1 MNLTYDGLT
10 LWFGTPDAPGPFE
23 GEVVPRAG
31 VSLVIGV
38 HPANPTNSV
47 SVRYRVD
54 SGFVLS
60 VPGCELRCDYARSI
74 QYFGVRFGRFSY
86 GTLVE
91 YWPMV
96 SCAGRQAPS
105 EQQRRQFSGRFRL
118 QGLPPSSE
126 TQGSRRA
133 GGRV

>member
-1 MNLTYDGLT
+1 MNLTHDGLT
-10 LWFGTPDAPGPFE
+10 LWFGTPDAPGPFD

-38 HPANPTNSV
+38 HPANPSNSV

-54 SGFVLS
+54 GGFVQT
-60 VPGCELRCDYARSI
+60 VPGCELRIDYARGI
-74 QYFGVRFGRFSY
+74 QYFGVRFAHFPCGS
-86 GTLVE
+86 LVE
-91 YWPMV
+91 YWPSV

-105 EQQRRQFSGRFRL
+105 EPQRRNFCGQFRL
-118 QGLPPSSE
+118 QEAARSSE
-126 TQGSRRA
+126 ARRPRAA